1 MIESPLIEPSDAILV
16 ARARNGNTDSFGILY
31 RRYADSVYR
40 YVFVRLGEAKEAEEL
55 TADVFFRS
63 YQALETYRERGW
75 PFSSFL
81 YQIAKDVLIDHFRR
95 QKPGTGFS
103 IPDPALEPLRPLE
116 EHGIRDGQIRDLRR
130 AMDEIPPNY
139 REVIILRI
147 ILAMPASVVANWMNM
162 TEGATRIVLH
172 RALSDL
178 RGRLQE
184 AI

>member
-16 ARARNGNTDSFGILY
+16 TRARNGNTDSFGFLY

-40 YVFVRLGEAKEAEEL
+40 YLFVRLGETKEAEEL

-63 YQALETYRERGW
+63 YQALETYREKGR
-75 PFSSFL
+75 PFSTFL
-81 YQIAKDVLIDHFRR
+81 YQVAKDVLIDHFRR
-95 QKPGTGFS
+95 KKPDIGVS
-103 IPDPALEPLRPLE
+103 IPEPALESLWPFD
-116 EHGIRDGQIRDLRR
+116 EHDARDEQIRDLRR
-130 AMDEIPPNY
+130 AMDEIPSNY

-162 TEGATRIVLH
+162 TEGATRVVLH
-172 RALSDL
+172 RALTAL

-184 AI
+184 AM